1 MASMHRAR
9 NLRECRAR
17 VFASGEAMLIKSR
30 TLAVAAAA
38 SAALLALALPVAS
51 QATPIAFSAVLSGL
65 NESPPNASPAT
76 GLAHVTIDRD
86 AHTMAIDLVFDDLLG
101 PNIA

>member
-1 MASMHRAR
+1 
-9 NLRECRAR
+9 
-17 VFASGEAMLIKSR
+17 MLIKSR

-86 AHTMAIDLVFDDLLG
+86 THTMAIDLVFDDLLG
-101 PNIA
+101 PNIAAHIHCCIAPPGTAPVATVTPT